1 MTDFITQIDFNIL
14 NAIQSIRNPF
24 LDTIM
29 PLITFL
35 GSGGI
40 VWAATALIMLCFK
53 KSRKTGI
60 IIIVSLLLGL
70 FLSTMGLKNVI
81 ARERPYN
88 TEGADDRVH
97 IRQLIENF
105 QTDCALT
112 GDNLLIVEGVDE
124 GHAGF
129 LLQLAGVVVGV
140 VIRAFDEADLRAE
153 GFGGF
158 DLADR
163 RAVGKIF
170 VSVRSRNIFI
180 FRRNGYFAVQQ
191 KIRYTGNYS
200 CGFDML
206 YKAVSVCTFS
216 VRCYLRCVVRNIARV
231 LVKLLSQ

>member
-40 VWAATALIMLCFK
+40 VWAVTALIMLCFK

-88 TEGADDRVH
+88 TEGA
-97 IRQLIENF
+97 L
-105 QTDCALT
+105 LT
-112 GDNLLIVEGVDE
+112 VENLLIG
-124 GHAGF
+124 AP
-129 LLQLAGVVVGV
+129 
-140 VIRAFDEADLRAE
+140 
-153 GFGGF
+153 
-158 DLADR
+158 
-163 RAVGKIF
+163 
-170 VSVRSRNIFI
+170 SVRSRNIFI

-216 VRCYLRCVVRNIARV
+216 VRRYLRCVVRNIARV

>member
-40 VWAATALIMLCFK
+40 VWAVTALIMLCFK

-88 TEGADDRVH
+88 TEGA
-97 IRQLIENF
+97 L
-105 QTDCALT
+105 LT
-112 GDNLLIVEGVDE
+112 VENLLIGAPSGRFSFPS
-124 GHAGF
+124 GHAISSF
-129 LLQLAGVVVGV
+129 SSATC
-140 VIRAFDEADLRAE
+140 
-153 GFGGF
+153 
-158 DLADR
+158 
-163 RAVGKIF
+163 
-170 VSVRSRNIFI
+170 
-180 FRRNGYFAVQQ
+180 YFAVTA
-191 KIRYTGNYS
+191 KN
-200 CGFDML
+200 
-206 YKAVSVCTFS
+206 
-216 VRCYLRCVVRNIARV
+216 
-231 LVKLLSQ
+231 

>member
-40 VWAATALIMLCFK
+40 VWAVTALIMLCFK

-60 IIIVSLLLGL
+60 VIIVSL
-70 FLSTMGLKNVI
+70 
-81 ARERPYN
+81 
-88 TEGADDRVH
+88 
-97 IRQLIENF
+97 
-105 QTDCALT
+105 
-112 GDNLLIVEGVDE
+112 
-124 GHAGF
+124 
-129 LLQLAGVVVGV
+129 
-140 VIRAFDEADLRAE
+140 
-153 GFGGF
+153 
-158 DLADR
+158 LADR

-191 KIRYTGNYS
+191 KISHTGNYS

-216 VRCYLRCVVRNIARV
+216 VRRYLRCVVRNIARV
-231 LVKLLSQ
+231 HVKLLSQ

>member
-14 NAIQSIRNPF
+14 NAIQSIHNPF

-40 VWAATALIMLCFK
+40 VWAVTALIMLCFK

-88 TEGADDRVH
+88 TEGA
-97 IRQLIENF
+97 L
-105 QTDCALT
+105 LT
-112 GDNLLIVEGVDE
+112 VENLLIG
-124 GHAGF
+124 A
-129 LLQLAGVVVGV
+129 
-140 VIRAFDEADLRAE
+140 
-153 GFGGF
+153 
-158 DLADR
+158 R
-163 RAVGKIF
+163 REDF

-191 KIRYTGNYS
+191 N
-200 CGFDML
+200 
-206 YKAVSVCTFS
+206 
-216 VRCYLRCVVRNIARV
+216 
-231 LVKLLSQ
+231 

>member
-14 NAIQSIRNPF
+14 NAIQSIRTPF

-40 VWAATALIMLCFK
+40 VWAVTALIMLCFK

-60 IIIVSLLLGL
+60 IITVSLLLGL

-88 TEGADDRVH
+88 TEGA
-97 IRQLIENF
+97 LLTIE
-105 QTDCALT
+105 
-112 GDNLLIVEGVDE
+112 NLLIGAPSGRFFRFRPVTQYL
-124 GHAGF
+124 HF
-129 LLQLAGVVVGV
+129 PPQQLFCCTAKKLG
-140 VIRAFDEADLRAE
+140 
-153 GFGGF
+153 
-158 DLADR
+158 
-163 RAVGKIF
+163 
-170 VSVRSRNIFI
+170 
-180 FRRNGYFAVQQ
+180 
-191 KIRYTGNYS
+191 YTGNYS

-216 VRCYLRCVVRNIARV
+216 VRRYLRCVVRNIARV
-231 LVKLLSQ
+231 LVNFLVIK

>member
-40 VWAATALIMLCFK
+40 VWAVTALIMLCFK

-88 TEGADDRVH
+88 TEGA
-97 IRQLIENF
+97 L
-105 QTDCALT
+105 LT
-112 GDNLLIVEGVDE
+112 VENLLIGAPSGRFSFPS
-124 GHAGF
+124 GHAISSF
-129 LLQLAGVVVGV
+129 SAATVILLYSK
-140 VIRAFDEADLRAE
+140 
-153 GFGGF
+153 
-158 DLADR
+158 
-163 RAVGKIF
+163 KI
-170 VSVRSRNIFI
+170 SH
-180 FRRNGYFAVQQ
+180 
-191 KIRYTGNYS
+191 TGNYS
-200 CGFDML
+200 CCFDML

-216 VRCYLRCVVRNIARV
+216 VRRYLRCVVRNIARV
-231 LVKLLSQ
+231 RVKLLSQ

>member
-40 VWAATALIMLCFK
+40 VWAVTALIMLCFK

-88 TEGADDRVH
+88 TEGA
-97 IRQLIENF
+97 L
-105 QTDCALT
+105 LT
-112 GDNLLIVEGVDE
+112 VENLLIGAPS
-124 GHAGF
+124 G
-129 LLQLAGVVVGV
+129 
-140 VIRAFDEADLRAE
+140 R
-153 GFGGF
+153 
-158 DLADR
+158 
-163 RAVGKIF
+163 
-170 VSVRSRNIFI
+170 
-180 FRRNGYFAVQQ
+180 
-191 KIRYTGNYS
+191 
-200 CGFDML
+200 FDML

-216 VRCYLRCVVRNIARV
+216 VRRYLRCVVRNIARV
-231 LVKLLSQ
+231 LVKLLNQ

>member
-35 GSGGI
+35 CSRRHCMA
-40 VWAATALIMLCFK
+40 VTALIMLCFK

-60 IIIVSLLLGL
+60 VIIVSLLLGL

-88 TEGADDRVH
+88 TEGA
-97 IRQLIENF
+97 L
-105 QTDCALT
+105 LT
-112 GDNLLIVEGVDE
+112 VENLLIGAPS
-124 GHAGF
+124 GRF
-129 LLQLAGVVVGV
+129 S
-140 VIRAFDEADLRAE
+140 
-153 GFGGF
+153 
-158 DLADR
+158 
-163 RAVGKIF
+163 

-191 KIRYTGNYS
+191 KISHTGNYS

-216 VRCYLRCVVRNIARV
+216 VRRYLRCVVRNIARV
-231 LVKLLSQ
+231 HVKLLSQ

>member
-88 TEGADDRVH
+88 TEGA
-97 IRQLIENF
+97 L
-105 QTDCALT
+105 LT
-112 GDNLLIVEGVDE
+112 VENLLIGAPSGIQTIALIPMRD
-124 GHAGF
+124 AASATPCAW
-129 LLQLAGVVVGV
+129 LP
-140 VIRAFDEADLRAE
+140 AE
-153 GFGGF
+153 Q
-158 DLADR
+158 AIMP
-163 RAVGKIF
+163 A
-170 VSVRSRNIFI
+170 
-180 FRRNGYFAVQQ
+180 
-191 KIRYTGNYS
+191 
-200 CGFDML
+200 
-206 YKAVSVCTFS
+206 
-216 VRCYLRCVVRNIARV
+216 LRCSSFSWLI
-231 LVKLLSQ
+231 L

>member
-40 VWAATALIMLCFK
+40 VWAVTALIMLCFK

-60 IIIVSLLLGL
+60 VIIVSLLLGL

-88 TEGADDRVH
+88 TEGALLTV
-97 IRQLIENF
+97 EN
-105 QTDCALT
+105 LP
-112 GDNLLIVEGVDE
+112 
-124 GHAGF
+124 
-129 LLQLAGVVVGV
+129 
-140 VIRAFDEADLRAE
+140 
-153 GFGGF
+153 
-158 DLADR
+158 DR

-170 VSVRSRNIFI
+170 VSVWSRNIFI
-180 FRRNGYFAVQQ
+180 FRRNCYFAVQQ
-191 KIRYTGNYS
+191 KIRHTRNYP

-216 VRCYLRCVVRNIARV
+216 V
-231 LVKLLSQ
+231 

>member
-40 VWAATALIMLCFK
+40 VWAVTALIMLCFK

-88 TEGADDRVH
+88 TEGA
-97 IRQLIENF
+97 L
-105 QTDCALT
+105 LT
-112 GDNLLIVEGVDE
+112 VENLLIGAPSGRFSFPS
-124 GHAGF
+124 GHAISSF
-129 LLQLAGVVVGV
+129 SAATVILLYSKKLAIPAIILATLICFTRLYLYVHFPSD
-140 VIRAFDEADLRAE
+140 VICGAL
-153 GFGGF
+153 FGIL
-158 DLADR
+158 LA
-163 RAVGKIF
+163 F
-170 VSVRSRNIFI
+170 VSNFLVN
-180 FRRNGYFAVQQ
+180 
-191 KIRYTGNYS
+191 KIWEKINER
-200 CGFDML
+200 
-206 YKAVSVCTFS
+206 
-216 VRCYLRCVVRNIARV
+216 
-231 LVKLLSQ
+231 KLSNNSKQND

>member
-88 TEGADDRVH
+88 TEGA
-97 IRQLIENF
+97 L
-105 QTDCALT
+105 LT
-112 GDNLLIVEGVDE
+112 VENLLIS
-124 GHAGF
+124 
-129 LLQLAGVVVGV
+129 
-140 VIRAFDEADLRAE
+140 
-153 GFGGF
+153 
-158 DLADR
+158 
-163 RAVGKIF
+163 AVGKIF